1 MEQTTKRNDLRLT
14 ALTKY
19 YLGVQIKNKI
29 SRACGMYRREERDI
43 QRFGGKNRREE
54 TTWMTEA

>member
-1 MEQTTKRNDLRLT
+1 MEQTTKREDLRLT

-19 YLGVQIKNKI
+19 YSGVQIMNKI
-29 SRACGMYRREERDI
+29 SRACGMYGIDEKGH
-43 QRFGGKNRREE
+43 FGGKNRGE